1 MREWKSKDVRVLENG
16 LSRGSDLPE
25 AFLSG
30 AAESVRLFHSRT
42 AGYRKTPLV
51 SLPGLAEKL
60 GVKGIYVKDESGRFG
75 LNAFK
80 GLGGSYA
87 MFRVLCDRLSLD
99 PGSVSPEDLEK
110 YRGRIRGLEF
120 ATCTDGNH
128 GKGVSW
134 AAGLFGCR
142 AHVFMPRGTREV
154 RAEAVRAAG
163 PAEVAVTDVNYDGT
177 VKYAREM
184 SEKNGWILI
193 QDTSAEEDD
202 RVPAWIMQG
211 YLTMASEAFE
221 DLDALNVRPTHVFL
235 QAGVGS
241 MAAAVLSCFLDRYG
255 ENDLTSA
262 VVEAETAD
270 CLYRSVKA
278 GDGFPRSVGGNP
290 ETMMAG
296 LNCGSPCAA
305 AWPVLRDHAGFF
317 IGMSDRAAAEG
328 MRLYAAGRSGD
339 PEIVSGESGAST
351 LGALAEIMMNGGL
364 SGARS
369 AMGLSE
375 RSVVFLISTE
385 GATDPENYARVTG
398 RTPGPDGNAF

>member
-1 MREWKSKDVRVLENG
+1 MREWKSGDIGILENG
-16 LSRGSDLPE
+16 LSRGSTLPE

-30 AAESVRLFHSRT
+30 AAESVRRFHSRM
-42 AGYRKTPLV
+42 AGYRKTPLTA
-51 SLPGLAEKL
+51 LPGLAEAL
-60 GVKGIYVKDESGRFG
+60 GVKNIYVKDESGRFG

-80 GLGGSYA
+80 GLGGSFA
-87 MFRVLCDRLSLD
+87 MFRVLCERLSLD
-99 PGSVSPEDLEK
+99 PASVLPEDLEK
-110 YRGRIRGLEF
+110 YRDRIRGTEF

-154 RAEAVRAAG
+154 RAAAVRAAG
-163 PAEVAVTDVNYDGT
+163 PADVSVTDLNYDGT
-177 VKYAREM
+177 VEYAREM

-193 QDTSAEEDD
+193 QDTSADGNEKI
-202 RVPAWIMQG
+202 PSWIMQG

-221 DLDALNVRPTHVFL
+221 DLDALGVRPTHVFL

-241 MAAAVLSCFLDRYG
+241 MAAALLACFLDRWG
-255 ENDLTSA
+255 KERLTSA
-262 VVEAETAD
+262 VVEAEAAD
-270 CLYRSVKA
+270 CFFRSVKA
-278 GDGFPRSVGGNP
+278 ADGLPRSVGGNP

-296 LNCGSPCAA
+296 LNCGSPCSV

-317 IGMSDRAAAEG
+317 ISLPDRAAAEG
-328 MRLYAAGRSGD
+328 MKLYASGRSGD
-339 PEIVSGESGAST
+339 PRIVSGESGAST
-351 LGALAEIMMNGGL
+351 LGALAGIMRDGSL

-369 AMGLSE
+369 AMGLSG

-385 GATDPENYARVTG
+385 GATDPENYERVTG
-398 RTPGPDGNAF
+398 LSPLRCV